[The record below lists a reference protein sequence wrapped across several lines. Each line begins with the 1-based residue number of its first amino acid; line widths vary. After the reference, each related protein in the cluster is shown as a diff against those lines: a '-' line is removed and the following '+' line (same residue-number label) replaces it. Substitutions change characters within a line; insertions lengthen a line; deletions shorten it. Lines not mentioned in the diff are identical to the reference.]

1 MWARFAESCSS
12 LPFYV
17 NWVQVVTS
25 CELGCVGGFVKHVR
39 SVAFTLVVW
48 ELGWMVYI
56 LGIDCGH
63 LTSTH

>member
-1 MWARFAESCSS
+1 M
-12 LPFYV
+12 
-17 NWVQVVTS
+17 
-25 CELGCVGGFVKHVR
+25 KHVR

-63 LTSTH
+63 PDSARLYPRDFEPCGPCCRTL